1 MGLTIKN
8 KNNYELSDNI
18 ASFFSLPIE
27 EEKEKNTEVLKEKI
41 YKLKIDNEE
50 KANII
55 NKINLQATTKS
66 KKEQATLQKEIEA
79 FKVKYHI

>member
-18 ASFFSLPIE
+18 ASFFSLTIE